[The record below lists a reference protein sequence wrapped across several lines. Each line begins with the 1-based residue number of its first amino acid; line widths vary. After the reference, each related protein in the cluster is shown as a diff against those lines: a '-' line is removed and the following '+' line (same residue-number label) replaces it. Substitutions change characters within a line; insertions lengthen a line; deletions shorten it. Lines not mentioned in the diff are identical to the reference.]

1 MLKLPFQQQ
10 MSKVKICRYLD
21 MQAKNNEKYETQD
34 NDKKKCIIPGRK
46 KNMTKDHT
54 TMLLDH
60 FVAGC

>member
-10 MSKVKICRYLD
+10 MSKVKIGRYLD
-21 MQAKNNEKYETQD
+21 MQAKNNAKYETQD
-34 NDKKKCIIPGRK
+34 NDKKMYHTWTE